1 MRTAIFSVALLVA
14 PCAFAQSAPPSDVP
28 SSLQPPAGHKLLLQ
42 AHAIGRQIYTC
53 SADSTGKYTW
63 TLKAPDAELRDSDGH
78 VIISHS
84 AGPKWQ
90 HRDGSFVTGKVVAKQ
105 DAPDAS
111 AVQWLLL
118 TADNSRSAPGLLSHV
133 DFVQRIHTEGGQPPQ
148 TGCDEAHKGDE
159 TKSKYTADYV
169 FYAPA
174 H

>member
-1 MRTAIFSVALLVA
+1 MRIGIFALALLLA
-14 PCAFAQSAPPSDVP
+14 PCAIAQSAPPSDIP
-28 SSLQPPAGHKLLLQ
+28 QSLQPPAGQTMILQ
-42 AHAIGRQIYTC
+42 AHAIGKQIYTC
-53 SADSTGKYTW
+53 SADAGKFSW
-63 TLKAPDAELRDSDGH
+63 TLKGPDAELRDPDGH

-105 DAPDAS
+105 DAPQAG

-118 TADNSRSAPGLLSHV
+118 SADNSRSAAGVLSHV
-133 DFVQRIHTEGGQPPQ
+133 TFVQRIHTDGGQPPA

-159 TKSKYTADYV
+159 TKSNYTADYL
-169 FYAPA
+169 FYAPT